1 MANEQFFFSYR
12 IEKDLVCLDRDEHHH
27 LSRVLRKIAG
37 DAVLVSDGKGMLYQ
51 TEILHVG
58 QDETHCRITG
68 TFPLA
73 GESANKVSLAVG
85 MIKTAHWEILL
96 EKAVEL
102 GVYEIFPII
111 TRYTVKSGMK
121 RERCEKII
129 LSAVKQCG
137 RSRIP
142 ELHEPLPFS
151 DLVRKKHKDPIYI
164 CDNQEDYPLLRTG
177 GTPEDCLV
185 LVGPEGGFHPDE
197 IRLARDA
204 GARPVVLTNR
214 RLRTE
219 TACMLT
225 LSRLVV

>member
-1 MANEQFFFSYR
+1 MANEQFFFSQH
-12 IEKDLVCLDRDEHHH
+12 IEGDVIHLERDEHHH
-27 LSRVLRKIAG
+27 LSHVLRKKPG
-37 DAVLVSDGKGMLYQ
+37 DTVLVSDGKGMLYQ
-51 TEILHVG
+51 TGIIDIR
-58 QDETHCRITG
+58 QDVTRCRITD
-68 TFPLA
+68 TYPLA
-73 GESANKVSLAVG
+73 GEPGNKVSLAVG
-85 MIKTAHWEILL
+85 MIKAAHWEILL

-102 GVYEIFPII
+102 GVYEIYPLI
-111 TRYTVKSGMK
+111 TRYTLMSAIK

-151 DLVRKKHKDPIYI
+151 DLVAREHKTPVYI
-164 CDNQEDYPLLRTG
+164 CDNQDDHPPLPATEK
-177 GTPEDCLV
+177 PEDALI

-197 IRLARDA
+197 IRRALDA
-204 GARPVVLTNR
+204 GAKPVLLANR

-219 TACMLT
+219 TACMLA

>member
-1 MANEQFFFSYR
+1 MANEQFFFSQH
-12 IEKDLVCLDRDEHHH
+12 IEGDMIRLERDEHHH
-27 LSRVLRKIAG
+27 VSRVLRKRSG
-37 DAVLVSDGKGMLYQ
+37 DTVLISDGKGMLYQ
-51 TEILHVG
+51 TEILHIG
-58 QDETHCRITG
+58 QDETHCRITNAY
-68 TFPLA
+68 PLA
-73 GESANKVSLAVG
+73 GEPGNKISLAVG
-85 MIKTAHWEILL
+85 IIKAAHWEILL

-102 GVYEIFPII
+102 GVHEIFPLI
-111 TRYTVKSGMK
+111 TRYTLMSGIK

-151 DLVRKKHKDPIYI
+151 DLVAREHKTPVYI
-164 CDNQEDYPLLRTG
+164 CDNQDDHPLLRATG
-177 GTPEDCLV
+177 RSEDALI

-197 IRLARDA
+197 IRVALDTGAKPVLLA
-204 GARPVVLTNR
+204 NR

-219 TACMLT
+219 TACMLA